1 MINVVINNIE
11 KSNTVSELADF
22 IKLNKN
28 KEVRSNF
35 VFTFDYIE
43 KLVNDRKALIVI
55 GNNVA
60 ILLEED
66 NDNILRLY
74 FYAKDLSSLSEIK
87 SLIPNS
93 KYIVICDV
101 VGKNP
106 KAEKSAEELTK
117 YAGMKFY
124 AKFQRMCCR
133 DFLIDNTLDTS
144 EVELAKES
152 DAEDILK
159 MTYAEFDKLTARI
172 PTKSELLER
181 IKKQEVFVLR
191 KKDEIAGFAS
201 FDSNNKKVALLD
213 HVIVKNEYRREKIAK
228 KIFSYKCQFYNTSQF
243 YILWINVNCL
253 GPIAYHKSNGF
264 KSDGMYDY
272 ILMFNQKEV

>member
-1 MINVVINNIE
+1 MTDLLINNIV
-11 KSNTVSELADF
+11 KSNTASELADF

-74 FYAKDLSSLSEIK
+74 FYAKDLNSLSEIK
-87 SLIPNS
+87 SLTPNS
-93 KYIVICDV
+93 KYTVICDV
-101 VGKNP
+101 IGRDP
-106 KAEKSAEELTK
+106 KAEKSVEELTE
-117 YAGMKFY
+117 YAGMNFY
-124 AKFQRMCCR
+124 AKFQRMSCR

-152 DAEDILK
+152 DVEDILK

-172 PTKSELLER
+172 PTECELLER
-181 IKKQEVFVLR
+181 IKKEEVFVLR
-191 KKDEIAGFAS
+191 KKGEIAGFAS
-201 FDSNNKKVALLD
+201 FDSKNKKNALFD
-213 HVIVKNEYRREKIAK
+213 HMVVKKEYRRQNIAK
-228 KIFSYKCQFYNTSQF
+228 KLLSYKLKFYNDSIF
-243 YILWINVNCL
+243 YFLWINVQCQDAIL
-253 GPIAYHKSNGF
+253 HHKSNGF

-272 ILMFNQKEV
+272 ILMFNKKEV